1 MSVTAIPELYR
12 AGSPATRGLSA
23 GHGSSAGYPLPGPA
37 DCGLHPGPGR
47 LVRCELLPQVGH
59 KLGDLT
65 VGHAVL
71 EGRHVAEVARRWCCD
86 AVQDHLDQIIRR
98 GTMQIA
104 VQRQRRP
111 AAEQRR
117 AADRMANRAGAL

>member
-23 GHGSSAGYPLPGPA
+23 GHSSSARYPLPGLA
-37 DCGLHPGPGR
+37 DRGGHPGPGR
-47 LVRCELLPQVGH
+47 LSGCELLPQVAH

-71 EGRHVAEVARRWCCD
+71 EGGHVAEVARRWRSD
-86 AVQDHLDQIIRR
+86 AVQDHLDQIIRHR
-98 GTMQIA
+98 TVQIA
-104 VQRQRRP
+104 V
-111 AAEQRR
+111 E
-117 AADRMANRAGAL
+117 